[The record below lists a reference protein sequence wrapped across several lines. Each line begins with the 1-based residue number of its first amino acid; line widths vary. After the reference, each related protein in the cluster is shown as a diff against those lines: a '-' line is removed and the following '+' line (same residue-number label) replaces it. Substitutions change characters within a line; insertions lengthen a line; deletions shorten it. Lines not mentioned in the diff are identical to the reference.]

1 MLRAA
6 GSSVW
11 SGSSEIH
18 FGGRRMKKILVIIA
32 ILVAAAACGSG
43 SSVATSEG
51 PAALPRAIQ
60 SGSGSA
66 SGAPTTI
73 NGQPGGTTTPTNP
86 SNAGTTVPVL
96 QGPPVIRQ
104 AQLSITVGS
113 GTFDSKLSLARTL
126 VEAEGGYIA
135 GTVAQAAPVDSQI
148 RTGVINFMIPAAN
161 FDTTID
167 QLSKVGKV
175 QDEQITG
182 TEVGGQYVDLQTRL
196 ANAEAQRAAMLTL
209 LTQAKTIADM
219 IAVQNQIGQITG
231 EIEQLKG
238 QIKYLDDH
246 TSYSALTITMTEAPA
261 TAQAPAS
268 DSWGFSTALADAA
281 HNFVATVNYVVVGL
295 GVIGPFV
302 LLGGLGYLL
311 WRRRSRWMPRHA

>member
-1 MLRAA
+1 
-6 GSSVW
+6 
-11 SGSSEIH
+11 
-18 FGGRRMKKILVIIA
+18 MKKVLVVIA
-32 ILVAAAACGSG
+32 ILVAAAACGGSASTASSIGSAPLPKTGPAQSGGG
-43 SSVATSEG
+43 SS
-51 PAALPRAIQ
+51 
-60 SGSGSA
+60 

-73 NGQPGGTTTPTNP
+73 NGQPGDATNP
-86 SNAGTTVPVL
+86 ANSGTTVPVL

-104 AQLSITVGS
+104 AQLSITVGN

-135 GTVAQAAPVDSQI
+135 GTVAQAGPVDSQI
-148 RTGVINFMIPAAN
+148 RTGVINFMVPAAN
-161 FDTTID
+161 FDATID

-175 QDEQITG
+175 QNEQITG
-182 TEVGGQYVDLQTRL
+182 TEVSGQYVDLQTRL
-196 ANAEAQRAAMLTL
+196 ANAEAQRTAMLAL
-209 LTQAKTIADM
+209 LTQAKTINDM

-231 EIEQLKG
+231 QIEQLKG

-246 TSYSALTITMTEAPA
+246 TAFSALTVTMTEGAA

-268 DSWGFSTALADAA
+268 DKWGFATALSDAA
-281 HNFVATVNYVVVGL
+281 HNFVATIDYVVVGL

-311 WRRRSRWMPRHA
+311 WRRRSRWLPRNA